1 MNTLP
6 RAITARFF
14 PNPHSYNALRKCWSD
29 LINSERKHQLSAAHH
44 LLYLALIGKDWR
56 RAFTPPTNQRKL
68 DHGAFFGW
76 GMFRALETIQLRYRE
91 EELLLPF
98 DGVVTPE
105 MLNELRWLLPKLNA
119 YTYKP
124 SDFAHGSFPVHAY
137 AEKMSTD
144 ATAQPGESSHE

>member
-14 PNPHSYNALRKCWSD
+14 PNPNSYNALRKCWSD

-56 RAFTPPTNQRKL
+56 RAFTPPTNQRKQ
-68 DHGAFFGW
+68 DNGAFFGW

-91 EELLLPF
+91 EELRLPF
-98 DGVVTPE
+98 DGAITPD
-105 MLNELRWLLPKLNA
+105 MLNELRDLLPKLNA
-119 YTYKP
+119 YIYKP
-124 SDFAHGSFPVHAY
+124 SDFAHGSFPVNAY
-137 AEKMSTD
+137 SEKISTD
-144 ATAQPGESSHE
+144 ATAQPGKSFHE